1 MICESK
7 LRENKIFLGT
17 QYTQERVRGYS
28 RATNTEF
35 EQHTLFFLSFSQ
47 RSSEGIGQYARPF
60 SQLTVDFT
68 I

>member
-7 LRENKIFLGT
+7 IRENKIFLGT
-17 QYTQERVRGYS
+17 QCTQARVRGKS
-28 RATNTEF
+28 RAANTEL
-35 EQHTLFFLSFSQ
+35 EQHTLFLLSFSQ

-60 SQLTVDFT
+60 SQLTVDLT